1 MCDSLIKATEKD
13 FAPLT
18 QFYRHAVENTE
29 DMGRYARWVYGRHP
43 TDEMILGYIKSG
55 NMYFIREE
63 GAVAAAVAVVPYQGV
78 EYHDAAWDLEVKD
91 DEVSVVHILCV
102 APEFQGR
109 GLAGKLM
116 RRVAE
121 LSRQSGKKAI
131 RLDAMACNIPARHL
145 YESLGFVCADRK
157 RWHTDNAGWTDF
169 LLYELRLSAGT
180 PR

>member
-1 MCDSLIKATEKD
+1 
-13 FAPLT
+13 
-18 QFYRHAVENTE
+18 
-29 DMGRYARWVYGRHP
+29 
-43 TDEMILGYIKSG
+43 
-55 NMYFIREE
+55 MYFIREN
-63 GAVAAAVAVVPYQGV
+63 GAVAAAVAVVPHQGV

-131 RLDAMACNIPARHL
+131 RLDAMACNLPAQHL
-145 YESLGFVCADRK
+145 YESLGFVCTDRK
-157 RWHTDNAGWTDF
+157 HWHTDNAGWTDF
-169 LLYELRLSAGT
+169 LLYELRLSEGT